1 MYHCFPTLCPPPPL
15 GHHDGHVRLWDMF
28 GEQPQLLL
36 TAPSAVAARPPGG
49 GPGLRSVTVL
59 ELLWEHGVLVTGHAK
74 GEVRVYKRGGY
85 RQGDG
90 RV

>member
-1 MYHCFPTLCPPPPL
+1 
-15 GHHDGHVRLWDMF
+15 MF

-74 GEVRVYKRGGY
+74 GEVRVLGMLEGGVTGGFIRGGVVPGRTTGGY
-85 RQGDG
+85 R
-90 RV
+90 V

>member
-1 MYHCFPTLCPPPPL
+1 
-15 GHHDGHVRLWDMF
+15 MF

-74 GEVRVYKRGGY
+74 GEVRVLGMLAGEGRVTGRVTGGSRVYKRGGGE
-85 RQGDG
+85 RAG
-90 RV
+90 

>member
-1 MYHCFPTLCPPPPL
+1 
-15 GHHDGHVRLWDMF
+15 MF

-74 GEVRVYKRGGY
+74 GEVRVLGMLAGGGGDG
-85 RQGDG
+85 QSDG